1 MLRSGSAPSQPQ
13 PDPMETTMLTHS
25 AIATPAV
32 CVEVMNTLAPDPGGR
47 GGRRAVDTVDLVI
60 LYDATHLDARGPK

>member
-1 MLRSGSAPSQPQ
+1 
-13 PDPMETTMLTHS
+13 METTMLTHS
-25 AIATPAV
+25 AIATVAV